1 MAFNGGMLSICHHI
15 WNPFSVSY
23 KIPGF
28 FSIVHKSFFHHLLI
42 FFFFLHITKMT
53 STAGTRPPIAVTN
66 KVSEFLLDPWS
77 TVKVVVP
84 SAAVQV
90 LIHQTCLKKASLR
103 ELTLG
108 LTLLN
113 AIWFATTLN
122 MSYIETPL
130 LANVPSLDDSQKL
143 DVGRHRFNWIN
154 KIEVRVFFLFL
165 HDVWA
170 GKINAIIKKKTGYS
184 QLVESRSLFKLE

>member
-1 MAFNGGMLSICHHI
+1 MFFTFVKHTLENDDLIISWPSMVECCQYVITFGT
-15 WNPFSVSY
+15 PSVSHI
-23 KIPGF
+23 KSPDFSQLCINLF
-28 FSIVHKSFFHHLLI
+28 FYHLLI
-42 FFFFLHITKMT
+42 LLHITKMT
-53 STAGTRPPIAVTN
+53 STAGTRPPITVTN

-154 KIEVRVFFLFL
+154 KIEVRVLFLF
-165 HDVWA
+165 A
-170 GKINAIIKKKTGYS
+170 
-184 QLVESRSLFKLE
+184 